1 MYHNTQNYNDG
12 YLSGESSYIVDAMAN
27 LRLSTE
33 GRPHRKIPLQQL
45 DDELRNLHE
54 TKGISLTKMRRVI
67 KELGI
72 CLTNCFRYGSEDKLR
87 KALKNNR
94 KLFINRNFAKEFK
107 YVKSCL
113 IQIY

>member
-1 MYHNTQNYNDG
+1 
-12 YLSGESSYIVDAMAN
+12 MAN

-45 DDELRNLHE
+45 DDELRYLHE
-54 TKGISLTKMRRVI
+54 AEGISMTKMRRVI

-72 CLTNCFRYGSEDKLR
+72 CLTNCFRYGSEEQLR
-87 KALKNNR
+87 KALLNNR
-94 KLFINRNFAKEFK
+94 KLLIKRSIAKKYK
-107 YVKSCL
+107 YVKNCL